1 MLVRDIRDQVAELE
15 AAQATLEELHR
26 RAVDA
31 GRPHETAQAAGKL
44 ATLQQQVAEARR
56 LLPRMIEARQ
66 RLRERNQQLQARVEA
81 FRTRKE
87 TLKASH
93 AAERGSL
100 QAREAVAALGLADDD
115 RGRHPEA
122 GSEATAA
129 AEARLAGVTAQMERE
144 LGQEPRP
151 EGLMELWPGAP
162 WHTDIRILF
171 ALEPP
176 GAALLIAVLEG
187 PDAVAEQYPEAVLA
201 SADML
206 RRVRAAQAPEA
217 ATHAYDDPRSF
228 LEEFYPGTIGD
239 LGADSFSQ

>member
-1 MLVRDIRDQVAELE
+1 
-15 AAQATLEELHR
+15 
-26 RAVDA
+26 
-31 GRPHETAQAAGKL
+31 
-44 ATLQQQVAEARR
+44 
-56 LLPRMIEARQ
+56 
-66 RLRERNQQLQARVEA
+66 
-81 FRTRKE
+81 
-87 TLKASH
+87 
-93 AAERGSL
+93 
-100 QAREAVAALGLADDD
+100 
-115 RGRHPEA
+115 
-122 GSEATAA
+122 
-129 AEARLAGVTAQMERE
+129 
-144 LGQEPRP
+144 
-151 EGLMELWPGAP
+151 MELWPGAP

-206 RRVRAAQAPEA
+206 RRVRAGQAPEA

>member
-1 MLVRDIRDQVAELE
+1 LVRDIQDQIGELE

-26 RAVDA
+26 RTVDA
-31 GRPHETAQAAGKL
+31 GRPQDAAQAAGNL
-44 ATLQQQVAEARR
+44 ATFQQQAAEARQ

-81 FRTRKE
+81 ARTRKE
-87 TLKASH
+87 ALKASH
-93 AAERGSL
+93 VAARGSL
-100 QAREAVAALGLADDD
+100 WAREAMAAVGVPDDD
-115 RGRHPEA
+115 GDQHPEA

-129 AEARLAGVTAQMERE
+129 DEARLAVVTAQMERE

-151 EGLMELWPGAP
+151 EGLMELCPGAP

-187 PDAVAEQYPEAVLA
+187 ADAVAERYPEAVMA
-201 SADML
+201 SADLL
-206 RRVRAAQAPEA
+206 RRVRAGQAPEA

-239 LGADSFSQ
+239 LGADGFSQ